1 MQCSKPEDVR
11 TDWVFG
17 YGSLIWNPEFE
28 FDRADLAR
36 AHGYH
41 RAFCIRSTRYRG
53 TPEQPGLVLG
63 LDRGGSCVGVAYRLP
78 PASRKQAI
86 ELLFEREIPDPAA
99 RVYLPKIIE
108 IRLRDASRVQALT
121 FLADRSQPSYQRLDE
136 AQIVQRLT
144 GCHGQRG
151 ANRDYALSTW
161 KALQAHGVHDV
172 SLTRLAALL
181 DPVRLEPECASASA
195 LEHPP

>member
-1 MQCSKPEDVR
+1 MQCSKPEDVL

-17 YGSLIWNPEFE
+17 YGSLIWNPEFDFE
-28 FDRADLAR
+28 RAALAR

-78 PASRKQAI
+78 AASRDEAI
-86 ELLFEREIPDPAA
+86 ARLFAREIPDPAA
-99 RVYLPKIIE
+99 RVYLPRVIE
-108 IRLRDASRVQALT
+108 VRLHDGCRVPALT
-121 FLADRSQPSYQRLDE
+121 FLADRSRPSYARLGDAEILQRL
-136 AQIVQRLT
+136 I

-161 KALQAHGVHDV
+161 KALEAHGVRDPA
-172 SLTRLAALL
+172 LARLAA
-181 DPVRLEPECASASA
+181 RLAQVSRECAAASA
-195 LEHPP
+195 QEPLP

>member
-1 MQCSKPEDVR
+1 MQCNKPEDVS

-28 FDRADLAR
+28 FERAALAR

-63 LDRGGSCVGVAYRLP
+63 LDRGGSCVGMAYRLQ
-78 PASRKQAI
+78 AETRDEAI
-86 ELLFEREIPDPAA
+86 ERLFQREIPDPAT
-99 RVYLPKIIE
+99 RVYLPRLIE
-108 IRLRDASRVQALT
+108 VRLQDGSRVLALT
-121 FLADRSQPSYQRLDE
+121 FLADRSRPSYVRLHDAE
-136 AQIVQRLT
+136 ILERLT

-161 KALQAHGVHDV
+161 KALEAYGVRD
-172 SLTRLAALL
+172 LALARLAA
-181 DPVRLEPECASASA
+181 RLGQVSRECEAASVMEP
-195 LEHPP
+195 LP